1 MLKRLLFFL
10 TLFCS
15 VLATAQDWHKDYYD
29 ALKQAKKED
38 KPIVLVFSGSDWC
51 VPCKKL
57 DKAIWTSEE
66 FKNFSSENY
75 VLYRADF
82 PRKKVNQLPQE
93 QLNQNKKLAERYNT
107 KGYYP
112 LVLVLDKSEQVLGK
126 TGYQK
131 IDPKAYIAILNSF
144 LK

>member
-1 MLKRLLFFL
+1 MIKQLFFFL

-15 VLATAQDWHKDYYD
+15 VLGTAQDWHKDYSD
-29 ALKQAKKED
+29 ALEQAKAED

-51 VPCKKL
+51 APCKKL
-57 DKAIWTSEE
+57 DKDIWTSEE
-66 FKNFSSENY
+66 FKKFSSEKY

-93 QLNQNKKLAERYNT
+93 QLNQNKELAERYNT

-131 IDPKAYIAILNSF
+131 ISPKAYIDVLNSF
-144 LK
+144 L

>member
-10 TLFCS
+10 TLFAS
-15 VLATAQDWHKDYYD
+15 VLATAQDWHKDYND
-29 ALKQAKKED
+29 ALKQAKAED

-51 VPCKKL
+51 APCKKL
-57 DKAIWTSEE
+57 DRDIWTSEE
-66 FKNFSSENY
+66 FKKFSSEKY

-93 QLNQNKKLAERYNT
+93 QLNQNKELAERYNT
-107 KGYYP
+107 TGYYP
-112 LVLVLDKSEQVLGK
+112 LGLVLDKSEQVLGK

-131 IDPKAYIAILNSF
+131 ISPMAYIDVLNSF
-144 LK
+144 L